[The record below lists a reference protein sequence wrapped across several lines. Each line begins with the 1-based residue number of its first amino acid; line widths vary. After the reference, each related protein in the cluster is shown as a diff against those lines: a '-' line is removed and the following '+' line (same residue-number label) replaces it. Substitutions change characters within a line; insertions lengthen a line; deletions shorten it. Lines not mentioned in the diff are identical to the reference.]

1 MSAGKIIGWSLVA
14 ILTSVAVYVGIGAY
28 KMKNLCFKLIGF
40 KSLGIFKNGVETIN
54 PFGADSYDFQLSLKL
69 RNPSYLDVA
78 ITGFD
83 LNVTINGNRLA
94 HISGTTLLMANK
106 KILTAGTLLLPKNN
120 AHVTIIIPIS
130 IDLKD
135 SSNLIRNQSLL
146 TAFANKQY
154 QNVLITIAGNFSGQ
168 LLKLP
173 VSHSISIT
181 KSLSDIQALMS
192 APSDPNPD
200 SCD

>member
-1 MSAGKIIGWSLVA
+1 MSAGKIIAWSLAA
-14 ILTSVAVYVGIGAY
+14 IATSIIVYVGIGAY

-40 KSLGIFKNGVETIN
+40 KSLGIFKNGAETIN
-54 PFGADSYDFQLSLKL
+54 PFGADSYNFQLSLRL

-78 ITGFD
+78 ITGCSLD
-83 LNVTINGNRLA
+83 VTINGNRLA
-94 HISGTTLLMANK
+94 HISGADLLLANK
-106 KILTAGTLLLPKNN
+106 NILTAGTLLLPKNN
-120 AHVTIIIPIS
+120 AHVVITIPIS

-146 TAFANKQY
+146 AAFSTKQY
-154 QNVLITIAGNFSGQ
+154 QNVLITIQGNFSGQ

-173 VSHSISIT
+173 VSHSIAIT
-181 KSLSDIQALMS
+181 KSLAAIKALID